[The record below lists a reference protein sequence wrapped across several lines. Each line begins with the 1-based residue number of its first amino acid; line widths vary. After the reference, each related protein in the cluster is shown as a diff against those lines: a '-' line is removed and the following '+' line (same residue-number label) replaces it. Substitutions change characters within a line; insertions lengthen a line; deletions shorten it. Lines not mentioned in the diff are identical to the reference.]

1 MLVDIHCHLE
11 HEWLKPNLNEI
22 IKKCRENQVTAI
34 TSGVNPG
41 TNREALVISKKYPDV
56 VKVSLGLYPIDALEA
71 EINTGEFPRMLEKF
85 NIDDELKFIES
96 KKDEIVAIGEAGVDF
111 HWTQDRKEE
120 QLKTFE
126 KVIQLAQRMNK
137 PLIVHSRKGEKE
149 AVELLESFNVKKVV
163 MHCFNGNFKL
173 VKRIEDNGWYLSIPP
188 IIIRNLHFQ
197 GVVNLVSI
205 NNLLTETDSPYLAPP
220 PLKINEPYNVI
231 KTIEKI
237 AELKNMNIEEVKK
250 NIYMN
255 YQNLFL
261 K

>member
-1 MLVDIHCHLE
+1 MLVDVHCHLE
-11 HEWLKPNLNEI
+11 HVLIKDKIDNI
-22 IKKCRENQVTAI
+22 IKKCRENNVIAI

-41 TNREALVISKKYPDV
+41 TNKQALEIGKRYPDV

-71 EINTGEFPRMLEKF
+71 EINSGEFPRVLEKF
-85 NIDDELKFIES
+85 NVDDELKFIES
-96 KKDEIVAIGEAGVDF
+96 KKNEIIAIGEAGVDF
-111 HWTQDRKEE
+111 HWNQDKKQE

-126 KVIQLAQRMNK
+126 KVIELAVKINK

-149 AVELLESFNVKKVV
+149 AVDLLESFNIKKVV

-173 VKRIEDNGWYLSIPP
+173 VKKVEDNGWYLSIPAV
-188 IIIRNLHFQ
+188 IIRNLHFQ

-220 PLKINEPYNVI
+220 PLRVNEPYNVI

-237 AELKNMNIEEVKK
+237 AELKNMDVEEVKK

>member
-1 MLVDIHCHLE
+1 MIYPDID
-11 HEWLKPNLNEI
+11 KI
-22 IKKCRENQVTAI
+22 IKKCRENQVIAI
-34 TSGVNPG
+34 TCGVNPG
-41 TNREALVISKKYPDV
+41 TNREALAISKKYPDV

-71 EINTGEFPRMLEKF
+71 EINTGEFPRVLERF
-85 NIDDELKFIES
+85 NVDDELRFIES
-96 KKDEIVAIGEAGVDF
+96 KKDEIIAIGEAGVDF
-111 HWTQDRKEE
+111 HWTQDRKKE

-126 KVIQLAQRMNK
+126 KVIELAQKINK

-149 AVELLESFNVKKVV
+149 AVELLESFRIKKVV

-173 VKRIEDNGWYLSIPP
+173 VKKIEDNGWYLSIPP

-197 GVVNLVSI
+197 GVVNFVGI

-220 PLKINEPYNVI
+220 PLRINEPYNVI

-237 AELKNMNIEEVKK
+237 AELKNMNMEEVKK